1 MSTDTSTGNYAK
13 TTLTGDGVTIL
24 ADRNTA
30 GPALTNQFDTLTT
43 NGAYTL
49 NITGGSNVTSGT
61 AQVNFNATTLGGN
74 ATFNVVNPAAGSTV
88 MSIGGAIGESG
99 GARSLTKTGN
109 GTLTLGGVSTFTGG
123 TTVNGGEVILANGA
137 AGGTTRIRG
146 ALTVNSGATVTTTG
160 DATGLGWV
168 DQITSVA
175 INNGTITSTGAMHI
189 WNITGGITM
198 TGGTLQ
204 SNGGVSTTSGN
215 QLEWNRTSVATLA
228 SANTATIAGR
238 INIRSDNSYTTV
250 PFTVADGSASRWTC
264 WSAPPSPSPRGA
276 WAFPKPEPA

>member
-1 MSTDTSTGNYAK
+1 M
-13 TTLTGDGVTIL
+13 IL

-30 GPALTNQFDTLTT
+30 GSGLTNQFDTLTT

-228 SANTATIAGR
+228 SATATIAGR

-250 PFTVADGSASRWTC
+250 PFTVADGGAAVDLLVSAAITQSTGGMGI
-264 WSAPPSPSPRGA
+264 SKA
-276 WAFPKPEPA
+276 EPA